1 MMLKR
6 KEKESFEDEFFSD
19 FNRLEEIGEKKEKRM
34 ERYVKVSFN
43 KLKIAVSLI
52 EIVLI
57 IYFILAMLGFVP
69 FF

>member
-19 FNRLEEIGEKKEKRM
+19 FNRLEEIGEKKEKRV